1 VPVAWSCDGVMLD
14 VADASAF
21 VPATG
26 SVVPA
31 GALYDIP
38 GALKRVRLL
47 VVARCARRVHAKA
60 VSLRYWF

>member
-1 VPVAWSCDGVMLD
+1 MLD